1 MHLSNLNLQVDQD
14 FLASHNSSI
23 VWTLVVSYAEV
34 NVRVKDGGKKNEW
47 IGEALQNIKL
57 VDTFIECKILLGFLK
72 TESSPPAG
80 IPFL

>member
-1 MHLSNLNLQVDQD
+1 
-14 FLASHNSSI
+14 
-23 VWTLVVSYAEV
+23 
-34 NVRVKDGGKKNEW
+34 VRVKDGGKKNEW